1 MDFSDEYSRSAPWEK
16 VMQKVVDPITFSCT
30 ATVEYLPRLEE
41 CSYETTGPAH
51 VEPRFGSVYQ
61 RTTRNG
67 IDAPSWTPPS
77 SRTPVLKQRKKL
89 VLATSSNFNNG
100 DGDGKTASL
109 GAFFQKSSNEKL
121 EELENMSLGSKS
133 MNSRSIAD
141 LSTAER
147 SKTED
152 KLKRKAKERKGQTR
166 RGSKKNAMQNNNA
179 MQTDMESI
187 MEDSAASFDYEVKS
201 VSAHEPSKS
210 QRKPK
215 SNMRKPQ
222 GKLGQFLETEEDEDE
237 RSLNLEEAVEPRN
250 KKLRFKDG
258 HEEFE
263 VARITDS
270 MYDDLFYTSEELA
283 DFRYEAFLVEAGL
296 DVEEYM

>member
-1 MDFSDEYSRSAPWEK
+1 
-16 VMQKVVDPITFSCT
+16 MQKVVDPITFSCT

-41 CSYETTGPAH
+41 CSYETTGPAQ

-61 RTTRNG
+61 RTTRSG
-67 IDAPSWTPPS
+67 IDAPIWTPPS
-77 SRTPVLKQRKKL
+77 SRTPVLNQHKK
-89 VLATSSNFNNG
+89 VGSASSSNSNG
-100 DGDGKTASL
+100 NGKPASL
-109 GAFFQKSSNEKL
+109 GAFFKKSSNESL
-121 EELENMSLGSKS
+121 EELDNMSLGSKS

-152 KLKRKAKERKGQTR
+152 KLKRKAKDRKGKER
-166 RGSKKNAMQNNNA
+166 RGSKNSSKSNHNTS
-179 MQTDMESI
+179 QTDMESI
-187 MEDSAASFDYEVKS
+187 KENSANSFDYEVKS
-201 VSAHEPSKS
+201 ASTHEPLKS
-210 QRKPK
+210 PIKLK

-222 GKLGQFLETEEDEDE
+222 GKLGHLLETEGDEDE
-237 RSLNLEEAVEPRN
+237 KSLNLEEAVEPR
-250 KKLRFKDG
+250 KQKLRFQEG

-263 VARITDS
+263 IARITDS